1 MTTVE
6 SPAVSEPHHE
16 PASASPVTDVGPAPP
31 APRRPGLNV
40 ETIAMGGIFIALFSF
55 IAALFAIG
63 LAARAIDEHEAVAAT
78 VGAAPAGAGASEVSL
93 TEFSISPDPLEVAA
107 GSSLSVTNDGAVIHN
122 LSVEGIAT
130 PMLES
135 GDSSTLDLSGL
146 APGSYTVICDVA
158 GHAAAGM
165 EATLNVG

>member
-1 MTTVE
+1 MTTIENPPVNEHHHGAEVITPPVE
-6 SPAVSEPHHE
+6 
-16 PASASPVTDVGPAPP
+16 TKPAPGD
-31 APRRPGLNV
+31 PRRPGLNV
-40 ETIAMGGIFIALFSF
+40 ETIAMGGIFIALCAF

-63 LAARAIDEHEAVAAT
+63 LAARAIDEHEADSAI
-78 VGAAPAGAGASEVSL
+78 VGTAPSAGSTSDVSL
-93 TEFSISPDPLEVAA
+93 TEFSISPDPLDVAA
-107 GSSLSVTNDGAVIHN
+107 GSLLSVTNDGAVIHN

-135 GDSSTLDLSGL
+135 GDSSTLDVSELT
-146 APGSYTVICDVA
+146 PGSYTIFCDVA